1 MEGSRYVIQ
10 ARKILDS
17 IKGKS
22 LTVEQ
27 RREYAIQIAACIQKE
42 ARRTISNKEKRLQA
56 QLARMMNDF
65 PGKTFTINMTDQCF
79 RSANA
84 RRIADQTLYLLKQY
98 GVPSYLSY
106 DKQLQLYAFKLLGAK
121 VPSLAV
127 PLSKRSLRKET
138 TAVVVPGEWPL
149 LAKHIKKRKEEG
161 IRINLNHLGEAIL
174 GQAEAHQRLEKYL
187 EDLSKPEVEYI
198 SVKISTLSSQ
208 LNLLD
213 REGTLNQLAEPLRQL
228 YRTALAHY
236 YLNANGTRSPK
247 FVNLDMEEFR
257 DLYLTVDLFKRVLD
271 EPEFFKY
278 TAGIVLQA
286 YIPDSFLLQQELT
299 VWAQKRTANGGAP
312 IKIRLVKGANLAA
325 EKVDASLHGWPLA
338 TYQTKLETDANFKR
352 MLTYACEYEH
362 AKSVQVGVGSHNLF
376 DLSYA
381 LVLSIEKNSKPYVQF
396 EMLEG
401 MAAPL
406 PLVMKEI
413 AGDVLLYCPTA
424 DKEHFQNAV
433 AYLIRRLDENTAS
446 ENFLRYLFNLIPGT
460 KNWQTQANL
469 FSYACHTMHNVS
481 MNPKRHQN
489 RFLAPLEPPL
499 ISPFVNE
506 PDTDWS
512 LPANAKWAES
522 LLQAWQGLP
531 IEAIPLVIDG
541 KTIHTSMGNAG
552 KDPSRPGHKLFD
564 YALAET
570 THVHQAIEAAL
581 KAYPAWRNTTVTE
594 RSLLLAQAAQALRLH
609 RGKLIGAMVAETG
622 KTVSEADTEIS
633 EAIDFIEYYRR
644 QAEELIHLHDI
655 NWHPKGIVVVAP
667 PWNFPCSI
675 PVGGIAAALAT
686 GNCVLFKPAQEAIL
700 VGWVLAQALWQAGIS
715 QNILQFIPC
724 EDDPVA
730 TQLISDQRI
739 STVVLTGATATAKH
753 LLKVRPGLDL
763 IAETGGKNTLIITA
777 LADRDLAIKD
787 LIHSAFSHAGQ
798 KCSACSLAIL
808 EAEIYDD
815 PLFRAQLRDA
825 VKSLPVGSAWDL
837 STRINPL
844 IHPPERAL
852 ARSLTT
858 LEEGETWLLE
868 PKPHP
873 ANPNLWSPGI
883 KLGVQQ
889 NSFTYATEL
898 FGPVL
903 GLMRAQNLQHA
914 IELANGTTY
923 GLTAGIH
930 SLDPREQTEWI
941 SCIQA
946 GNCYINRTITGA
958 IVQRQPFGGCKQSS
972 FGPSIKSGG
981 PHTLTQFMHAE
992 QRALPQNDIP
1002 LPEYA
1007 AQLKEWFQKN
1017 NFPSEQVYRFTA
1029 SVGDYVHAWLNY
1041 FSRDHDPAKLLGQD
1055 NILSYRPY
1063 AKMLFRVQPA
1073 DHHLDCLLVMIAA
1086 SICGTPLEVSA
1097 DEDAM
1102 QALLQ
1107 NKGIRD
1113 IPHMTLTR
1121 DTEEAFLSKI
1131 SQQPNQ
1137 RIRLLSPPSGR
1148 LSEALA
1154 QASYSQITSPVISK
1168 GYLELI
1174 KYLREVSLSFNYHRY
1189 GNLGEREFQLC

>member
-1 MEGSRYVIQ
+1 MEGSRYVLQ
-10 ARKILDS
+10 ARKILDN
-17 IKGKS
+17 INGKS

-27 RREYAIQIAACIQKE
+27 RREFAIQLAACIQKE
-42 ARRTISNKEKRLQA
+42 TRRTISNKEKRQQA
-56 QLARMMNDF
+56 QLARMMND
-65 PGKTFTINMTDQCF
+65 PSGKAFTINLTDQCF
-79 RSANA
+79 RSTNA
-84 RRIADQTLYLLKQY
+84 RRISNQMLYLLKQY

-106 DKQLQLYAFKLLGAK
+106 SKQLQLYTFKLIAPKIPG
-121 VPSLAV
+121 LAV
-127 PLSKRSLRKET
+127 PLTKRSLRNET
-138 TAVVVPGEWPL
+138 TSVVIPGEWPT

-174 GQAEAHQRLEKYL
+174 GEDEAHRRLEKYI
-187 EDLSKPEVEYI
+187 EDLSRPEIEYI

-213 REGTLNQLAEPLRQL
+213 REGTLTLLAEPLRHL
-228 YRTALAHY
+228 YRYALAHY
-236 YLNANGTRSPK
+236 YLNSNGTRSTK

-312 IKIRLVKGANLAA
+312 VKIRIVKGANLAA

-338 TYQTKLETDANFKR
+338 TYQTKHETDANFKR
-352 MLTYACEYEH
+352 MLTYACEPEH

-376 DLSYA
+376 DLSFA
-381 LVLSIEKNSKPYVQF
+381 LVLSIEKNVKPYVQF

-406 PLVMKEI
+406 PLVMKQI

-433 AYLIRRLDENTAS
+433 AYLIRRLDENTAPG
-446 ENFLRYLFNLIPGT
+446 NFLRYLFNLIPGT

-469 FSYACHTMHNVS
+469 FSYACHTIQNVS
-481 MNPKRHQN
+481 MSPKRNQN

-499 ISPFVNE
+499 ISPFINE

-512 LPANAKWAES
+512 LPANAKWAERV
-522 LLQAWQGLP
+522 LGEWQNLP
-531 IEAIPLVIDG
+531 IEAIPIGING
-541 KTIHTSMGNAG
+541 KFIHTAIIGKG
-552 KDPSRPGHKLFD
+552 KDPSRPNHELFS
-564 YALAET
+564 YSLAEPV
-570 THVHQAIEAAL
+570 HVNQAIETAL
-581 KAYPAWRNTTVTE
+581 KAYPAWKTTTVSE
-594 RSLLLAQAAQALRLH
+594 RSLLLAKAAQALRTH

-622 KTVSEADTEIS
+622 KTVGEADTEIS
-633 EAIDFIEYYRR
+633 EAIDFVEYYRR
-644 QAEELIHLHDI
+644 KAEELFQLHDI
-655 NWHPKGIVVVAP
+655 NWMPKGIVVVAP

-675 PVGGIAAALAT
+675 PIGGIVAALVT

-700 VGWVLAQALWQAGIS
+700 VGWTLTEALWEAGIS
-715 QNILQFIPC
+715 QNVLQFIPC
-724 EDDPVA
+724 DDASVA
-730 TQLISDQRI
+730 TQLISDKRI

-753 LLKVRPGLDL
+753 LLEVRPGLDL
-763 IAETGGKNTLIITA
+763 IAETGGKNTLIITSM
-777 LADRDLAIKD
+777 ADRDLAIKD

-808 EAEIYDD
+808 EAEVYDD
-815 PLFRAQLRDA
+815 PLFRDQLRDA
-825 VKSLPVGSAWDL
+825 VKSLAVGSVWNL
-837 STRINPL
+837 NTRINPL
-844 IHPPERAL
+844 IHPPEKDLKHA
-852 ARSLTT
+852 LTT
-858 LEEGETWLLE
+858 LEEGESWLLE
-868 PKPHP
+868 PKSDPQ
-873 ANPNLWSPGI
+873 NPNLWSPGI
-883 KLGVQQ
+883 KLGVSQ
-889 NSFTYATEL
+889 NSFTYTTEL

-903 GLMRAQNLQHA
+903 GLIRAQNLSHA
-914 IELANGTTY
+914 IELANGTAY

-930 SLDPREQTEWI
+930 SLDPREQIEWI
-941 SCIQA
+941 SYIQA

-992 QRALPQNDIP
+992 QRSLRQNEIP
-1002 LPEYA
+1002 LPDYA
-1007 AQLKEWFQKN
+1007 VLLQNWLQKN
-1017 NFPSEQVYRFTA
+1017 NYPSEQIFKFTA
-1029 SVGDYVHAWLNY
+1029 SVADYVQAWLNY
-1041 FSRDHDPAKLLGQD
+1041 FSRDHDPAKLMGQD

-1063 AKMLFRVQPA
+1063 QKMFFRIQPD
-1073 DHHLDCLLVMIAA
+1073 DHPIDCLLVMIAA
-1086 SICGTPLEVSA
+1086 SICGTSLEVSV
-1097 DEDAM
+1097 DKDKLE
-1102 QALLQ
+1102 ALLQ
-1107 NKGIRD
+1107 IEGVKGI
-1113 IPHMTLTR
+1113 PHITLIEE
-1121 DTEEAFLSKI
+1121 TEETFISKI

-1137 RIRLLSPPSGR
+1137 RIRLLSAPSPKFAK
-1148 LSEALA
+1148 ALA
-1154 QASYSQITSPVISK
+1154 SASSSLITLPPISK
-1168 GYLELI
+1168 GHLELI

-1189 GNLGEREFQLC
+1189 GNLGEREFQIY